1 LPQTT
6 LYTLHRQG
14 YTRLTKIEFYVWAVF
29 LSVIFRIANKSEL
42 FDAFLCVFLALN
54 TLILLVF
61 LEGFLSV
68 GALA

>member
-1 LPQTT
+1 M
-6 LYTLHRQG
+6 
-14 YTRLTKIEFYVWAVF
+14 TKIEFYVWAVF

-42 FDAFLCVFLALN
+42 FDAFLRVFLALN